1 MKIYNTVT
9 EIRRRTDGS
18 SIFSGPME
26 IFEVKIEFISA
37 GDTRSIDIDTILKA
51 IMQQCQTVDL
61 TKDSK

>member
-9 EIRRRTDGS
+9 EVKRTTDGS
-18 SIFSGPME
+18 AIFNGGME

-37 GDTRSIDIDTILKA
+37 GDTRNIDIDTILKA

>member
-9 EIRRRTDGS
+9 EVRRITDGS
-18 SIFSGPME
+18 AIFNRGME